1 MKRGKRLQQSLA
13 VLFSLLLV
21 FSLAACMSDGQQ
33 NKPPANTNSNTN
45 TNNNTNSNTSG
56 DSGASGEA
64 TLNAD
69 EPAWQLDTSPVE
81 LSWFVGA
88 SWYGHTWGDNLSSQY
103 VTEKTGVQVKL
114 EVPSGDANEYITL
127 AMTTGQLPDIITL
140 GSWENAVKKLWEGG
154 HVYALN
160 ELAEQYDPYFF
171 KVAGDGTLKWYRQP
185 DGNTYAIPNDSYSPN
200 LMRETGMT
208 AANQTFLVRKDL
220 YEDMGRPDLTTP
232 EGFLAALQLLK
243 DQYSTYKGQPMSP
256 FFAQGNVLYG
266 MTEYLQNLLAV
277 PHEKDGK
284 VYDRITDPDYIT
296 WLKTFRT
303 AYERGLINVDFLV
316 DSDTQVEE
324 KTNNARYFMM
334 IREWTGMA
342 AVNPMLAASA
352 NPDSY
357 YIAVDGPQNSRGESA
372 KLFPGN
378 MDGWMVTMVSK
389 STKHPDRAIRF
400 LTYLVSE
407 EGQRDLF
414 LGKEGETWEM
424 VGGKP
429 QLKAEMVQL
438 LENDIEKLEKEYGI
452 VDTYW
457 MLRNPVIVNQWRP
470 EKPAVIKQMEDFAN
484 KQADIDGA
492 IYKNLDPTG
501 DSDVAVAWQRISQ
514 NWLEVMPELIT
525 AKDEATFDKI
535 FQDFLDRRDA
545 YGFDKVMEYRQAEL
559 DARKAKMAQ

>member
-1 MKRGKRLQQSLA
+1 MKRQRLQRSA
-13 VLFSLLLV
+13 SVLVALILV
-21 FSLAACMSDGQQ
+21 LSLAACMSNNQKNTPPQDSDPGSQ
-33 NKPPANTNSNTN
+33 NDTPAVV
-45 TNNNTNSNTSG
+45 
-56 DSGASGEA
+56 E
-64 TLNAD
+64 LNPD
-69 EPAWQLDTSPVE
+69 EPAWKLDTSPVE
-81 LSWFVGA
+81 LTWFVGA
-88 SWYGHTWGDNLSSQY
+88 SWYGHTWGDNLVSQY
-103 VTEKTGVQVKL
+103 ITEKTGVHVNI
-114 EVPSGDANEYITL
+114 EVPSGDANEFITL
-127 AMTTGQLPDIITL
+127 MMTTGQLPDIITL

-232 EGFLAALQLLK
+232 EGFLNALQLLK
-243 DQYSTYKGQPMSP
+243 DEYSEYKGQPISP
-256 FFAQGNVLYG
+256 FFAQGNVPYG

-284 VYDRITDPDYIT
+284 VYDRLTDPDYIT

-334 IREWTGMA
+334 IREWTGMT
-342 AVNPMLAASA
+342 AVNPMLAASEH
-352 NPDSY
+352 PDSY
-357 YIAVDGPQNSRGESA
+357 YIAVDGPRNSKGEPA

-389 STKHPDRAIRF
+389 STKHPERAIRF

-414 LGKEGETWEM
+414 LGKEGVTWDM
-424 VGGKP
+424 VDGKP
-429 QLKAEMVQL
+429 QLKPELVDL
-438 LENDIEKLEKEYGI
+438 LENDIEKLEKEYG
-452 VDTYW
+452 VMDTYW

-470 EKPAVIKQMEDFAN
+470 EKAPVIKQMEDFAN
-484 KQADIDGA
+484 QYADIDGG
-492 IYKNLDPTG
+492 IYKSLDPTG
-501 DSDVAVAWQRISQ
+501 DSDIAVAWMRISQ
-514 NWLEVMPELIT
+514 NWEEVMPELIT

-545 YGFDKVMEYRQAEL
+545 YGFQEIMEYRQAEL
-559 DARKAKMAQ
+559 DLRKAKMAD

>member
-1 MKRGKRLQQSLA
+1 MKRQRLQRSA
-13 VLFSLLLV
+13 SVLMALFLV
-21 FSLAACMSDGQQ
+21 LSLAACMSNNQKNTPPQDSDPGSQ
-33 NKPPANTNSNTN
+33 NDTPAVV
-45 TNNNTNSNTSG
+45 
-56 DSGASGEA
+56 E
-64 TLNAD
+64 LNPD
-69 EPAWQLDTSPVE
+69 EPAWKLDTSPVE
-81 LSWFVGA
+81 LTWFVGA
-88 SWYGHTWGDNLSSQY
+88 SWYGHTWGDNLVSQY
-103 VTEKTGVQVKL
+103 ITEKTGVHVNI
-114 EVPSGDANEYITL
+114 EVPSGDANEFITL
-127 AMTTGQLPDIITL
+127 MMTTGQLPDIITL

-232 EGFLAALQLLK
+232 EGFLNALQLLK
-243 DQYSTYKGQPMSP
+243 DEYSEYKGQPISP
-256 FFAQGNVLYG
+256 FFAQGNVPYG

-284 VYDRITDPDYIT
+284 VYDRLTDPDYIT

-334 IREWTGMA
+334 IREWTGMT
-342 AVNPMLAASA
+342 AVNPMLAASEH
-352 NPDSY
+352 PDSY
-357 YIAVDGPQNSRGESA
+357 YIAVDGPRNSKGEPA

-389 STKHPDRAIRF
+389 STKHPERAIRF

-414 LGKEGETWEM
+414 LGKEGVTWDM
-424 VGGKP
+424 VDGKP
-429 QLKAEMVQL
+429 QLKPELVDL
-438 LENDIEKLEKEYGI
+438 LENDIEKLEKEYG
-452 VDTYW
+452 VMDTYW

-470 EKPAVIKQMEDFAN
+470 EKAPVIKQMEDFAN
-484 KQADIDGA
+484 QYADIDGG

-501 DSDVAVAWQRISQ
+501 DSDIAVAWMRISQ
-514 NWLEVMPELIT
+514 NWEEVMPELIT

-545 YGFDKVMEYRQAEL
+545 YGFQEIMEYRQAEL
-559 DARKAKMAQ
+559 DLRKAKMAD